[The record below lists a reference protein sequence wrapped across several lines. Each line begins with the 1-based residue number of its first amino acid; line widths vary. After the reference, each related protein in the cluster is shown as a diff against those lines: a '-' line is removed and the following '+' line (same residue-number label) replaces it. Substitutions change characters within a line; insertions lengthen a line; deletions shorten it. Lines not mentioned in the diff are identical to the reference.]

1 MVVAELA
8 TPTNFSPTVSDTT
21 DPVLIIDTGPL
32 VATADRD
39 DPDHDACQSL
49 LESAPGP
56 LVTNALVI
64 AEAAFL
70 ITRQVG
76 TAGESALVADVI
88 DGRLVVEALT
98 IADWERV
105 RELIDQYADLPLGT
119 TDASVIA
126 LAERHGVIEVAT
138 LDHRHFHVVRPTHA
152 EAFTLSP

>member
-1 MVVAELA
+1 MVVAGPA
-8 TPTNFSPTVSDTT
+8 TPTNFSPTDSDTT
-21 DPVLIIDTGPL
+21 DPVLIVDTGPL

-39 DPDHDACQSL
+39 DPDHDACRSL

-56 LVTNALVI
+56 LVTTALVI

-70 ITRQVG
+70 INRQVG

-88 DGRLVVEALT
+88 EGRLVVEALT

-105 RELIDQYADLPLGT
+105 RELIEQYADLPLGT

-126 LAERHGVIEVAT
+126 LAERHGVVEVAT
-138 LDHRHFHVVRPTHA
+138 LDNRHFHIVRPSHA
-152 EAFTLSP
+152 DGFTLSP